1 MSNTP
6 ESIANRWPAF
16 IVTIAVAITTI
27 LDLVKVNVTISPIEE
42 TLGATSSQAQLI
54 VAGYVL
60 AFGIFLVPAGRLGD
74 IWNRKAMFIIG
85 LSVFT
90 AASLYCSLAPDA
102 VQLVVARFIQGTAAG
117 ILMPQVIGLIQNLFQ
132 GKERGQAF
140 GIFGASIG
148 LGTAFG
154 PTIGGLFIGAL
165 GSELGWRWTF
175 GMNVPLAL
183 VILPF
188 AIWLLPSRQK
198 HEKHSDLDIIGTVLM
213 AGTVL
218 FVMLPF
224 VLTSGGA
231 DDDPRRW
238 WLLLAAAGFAA
249 AFVWWERRYV
259 AKGRSPV
266 IDFGLFKFPSYRNG
280 VLITTLYFGM
290 MPPMFFVMTLYN
302 QQGLGHPAVVVGMI
316 SIPFAIVSAVIAAV
330 TGKYTFQHA
339 AGMVLSGLVIF
350 VTAMIG
356 LVLIALL
363 VEPEA
368 TPMWMA
374 IMLGVG
380 GVGPGLVMS
389 ANQMRTVKHV
399 PLESAGVGGSFMQV
413 GQRLGNAM
421 GIAIATSIFFSF
433 VSSLHLVDGLPDPSD
448 PATLEIYRQGFVA
461 AMSFVGGMG
470 LLVLV
475 IAVFDYRVDRRERRA
490 GAA

>member
-198 HEKHSDLDIIGTVLM
+198 HEKHSDLDIVGTVLM

-259 AKGRSPV
+259 VKGRSPV